1 MCMMSLAFEGMWVN
15 QGALGVKLTEEDGGV
30 FHDAGF
36 SNMGLLTSSL
46 PGGSITSK
54 PSVASEE
61 IDPSVLS
68 LLQVLLHFHCTNHAS
83 LDSV

>member
-1 MCMMSLAFEGMWVN
+1 MSLAFEGMWVN
-15 QGALGVKLTEEDGGV
+15 QGALGVKGLTEEDGGV

-54 PSVASEE
+54 ASVASEE

-68 LLQVLLHFHCTNHAS
+68 LLQVLLHFIAPAMQA
-83 LDSV
+83 